1 MSGRVALKSNAF
13 LIDTNILIY
22 YFNGI
27 ELDEK
32 IDEIL
37 SSSFNISIIT
47 KIEFLSWQKLY
58 EDKILE
64 EKAISFIS
72 NAKIYD
78 LDDNIANRVIRLRQ
92 KYKIKT
98 PDAIIGATA
107 KQYGL
112 AIVTNNAN
120 DFKHFDLEIVTP

>member
-58 EDKILE
+58 RDKILE
-64 EKAISFIS
+64 EKAILFFSSRHFS
-72 NAKIYD
+72 NSPNSNFLKTK
-78 LDDNIANRVIRLRQ
+78 ANSL
-92 KYKIKT
+92 
-98 PDAIIGATA
+98 
-107 KQYGL
+107 L
-112 AIVTNNAN
+112 
-120 DFKHFDLEIVTP
+120 LCS